1 MSAPLL
7 SGSSDARTA
16 LDADADADATEL
28 AFERALSQA
37 AVLVVD
43 DEPGMCNFLKRALQT
58 RCALVEVAASAEE
71 AEALRLRYHFDILLV
86 DIRLPGLSGL
96 DWLSRL
102 RERGVR
108 TPVIYM
114 TAYADMDMSI
124 QALRH
129 GAGDFVIKPF
139 RTEAMLQ
146 ALRRSLERHQP
157 VAPDALRG
165 LALSRTAAENGII
178 GQGAAIRE
186 TLQLAQRVAPTPSTV
201 LIHGETGTGKELIA
215 RTVHALDR
223 RPGEFV
229 ALNCGSVPAELFES
243 ELFGHVRGA
252 FSGAQQSR
260 PGLIAHAERGTLFLD
275 EIGELPLSLQ
285 AKLLRVLEERMVR
298 PVGAEREVRVDVRVI
313 AATNR
318 DLATMVREGRFREDL
333 WFRLNVLPIRVPPLR
348 ERADDLVSLVDHFMQ
363 ELSARLKLAPVTLMH
378 ADHERL
384 RDWHWPGNVR
394 ELRNTIER
402 VLLHGRLPPDSCRE
416 NAAEQ
421 GPSAD
426 AGAGFPLDWP
436 LDAVERSHMRAVL
449 ASTGNNKSA
458 AARVLGVSRKTLERK
473 QQQWDQADAAT
484 PDDVG

>member
-1 MSAPLL
+1 MPASTLTGSTEPFADDAPDRDL
-7 SGSSDARTA
+7 
-16 LDADADADATEL
+16 ADQ

-37 AVLVVD
+37 SVLVVD
-43 DEPGMCNFLKRALQT
+43 DEPGMCNFLKRALVP

-71 AEALRLRYHFDILLV
+71 AEALRLRYHFDLLLV

-114 TAYADMDMSI
+114 TAYADMQMSI

-139 RTEAMLQ
+139 RTDAMLQ
-146 ALRRSLERHQP
+146 ALHRALVRHRP
-157 VAPDALRG
+157 VG
-165 LALSRTAAENGII
+165 LDELGRLKLARTAAEHGVI
-178 GQGAAIRE
+178 GRGKAIAE
-186 TLQLAQRVAPTPSTV
+186 TLRLVQRVASAPSTV
-201 LIHGETGTGKELIA
+201 LIHGETGTGKGLIA

-229 ALNCGSVPAELFES
+229 TLDCGSVPGERFES
-243 ELFGHVRGA
+243 ELFGQVRGA
-252 FSGAQQSR
+252 FAGAQNAR
-260 PGLIAHAERGTLFLD
+260 PGLIAHAERGTLLLD

-285 AKLLRVLEERMVR
+285 ARLLRVLEERMMR
-298 PVGAEREVRVDVRVI
+298 PLGAEREQRVDVRVI
-313 AATNR
+313 ATTNR
-318 DLATMVREGRFREDL
+318 DLGAMVRDGRFREDL

-348 ERADDLVSLVDHFMQ
+348 ERLDDLPLLVEHFVQ
-363 ELSARLKLAPVTLMH
+363 RLSVRLKRAPITLMH

-384 RDWHWPGNVR
+384 RSWRWPGNVR

-402 VLLHGRLPPDSCRE
+402 ALLTGTLPPDSCLGE
-416 NAAEQ
+416 AHEASMPTGTE
-421 GPSAD
+421 
-426 AGAGFPLDWP
+426 GFPLDWS
-436 LDAVERSHMRAVL
+436 LDAVERTHMRAVL

-473 QQQWDQADAAT
+473 QQQWDQAAVREQDK
-484 PDDVG
+484 DG